1 MRFQKK
7 PEKRLS
13 AEKVK
18 AIEERTR
25 KNCEELFKIII
36 SKNKEWYELK
46 LK

>member
-7 PEKRLS
+7 VVKKLT

-36 SKNKEWYELK
+36 AKNK
-46 LK
+46 